1 MLQVER
7 EMIGLLVKGAST
19 QVENIQ
25 VSFFLVAWSTIVLAV
40 LRMVRDEKEKGSF
53 IQAKDLKSLAQ
64 DYAKRSETETGGLYE
79 GAGSAEK
86 RRN

>member
-1 MLQVER
+1 MLMVEK
-7 EMIGLLVKGAST
+7 EMIGLLMKGAST

-25 VSFFLVAWSTIVLAV
+25 VSFFLVAWSTILLAV

-64 DYAKRSETETGGLYE
+64 DYAKRSETETGGI
-79 GAGSAEK
+79 
-86 RRN
+86 